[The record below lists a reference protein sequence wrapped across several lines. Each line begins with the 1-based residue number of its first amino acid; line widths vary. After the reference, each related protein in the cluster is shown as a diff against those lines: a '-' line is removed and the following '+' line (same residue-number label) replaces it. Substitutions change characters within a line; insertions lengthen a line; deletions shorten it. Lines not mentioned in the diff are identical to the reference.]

1 MPITLP
7 ELAAHLQAIGLKHK
21 VEPEHNRVA
30 LGFGTSQYVDLEG
43 DKQVLVFVSIA
54 AEGQYVEVVIPRA
67 YNLGNCKYKG
77 ATLAALAEIAFR
89 TRSLQCEY
97 DPQDGEVR
105 YSVDA
110 WVLDNTLTRAQL
122 EMMVR
127 TAVQLLEEYEP
138 VVRCAM
144 DTGRVDFNLAVKPA
158 EEAPEGAPGALPPE
172 IAELI
177 AKAGG
182 LDALRAAVEQA
193 QDRGRTT

>member
-7 ELAAHLQAIGLKHK
+7 ELAAHFQAIGFKHK
-21 VEPEHNRVA
+21 VEPEHNRLV
-30 LGFGTSQYVDLEG
+30 LGFGTSHHVDLEG
-43 DKQVLVFVSIA
+43 DKHVWVFVSIA

-67 YNLGNCKYKG
+67 YNLANCKYKG

-127 TAVQLLEEYEP
+127 IVVELLEEHEP

-144 DTGRVDFNLAVKPA
+144 ETGKVDFGLAVKPA
-158 EEAPEGAPGALPPE
+158 SESSEGAPAALPPE

-193 QDRGRTT
+193 QSRGRTA